1 MIGSRSK
8 YDLLASRPAGDFSN
22 LVNYVKALAGAG
34 IELVFLAPGTKDQPI
49 DLRTPAMRKADDEA
63 AQEAAKASGDP
74 RWAEKTTKAGIH
86 IATSDVKRLTH
97 YAKKAE
103 ERFPG
108 QHPNLA
114 MSVRNM
120 LLIDTDNKA
129 GVDAFIEAYEQ
140 ATGERIT
147 PTVLTPGKID
157 PRTGEWV
164 HRDGGHFYFELPD
177 GWKMPDG
184 ARSFELADGQI
195 SAFVSDRYVLIPPS
209 VRAEGPYRWVG
220 EVREA
225 PAGLLQLIEEQAERV
240 RESERRRAERAA
252 AQAQFGTSSIDTWG
266 STQRWDSHLVPDGWA
281 PTGDRRQCG
290 CPNWTAPGV
299 HSSPVSATA
308 HDPGCTLFDTS
319 MGHGPLHIWTDN
331 PPAGIQNYRSRTG
344 CKTMTFLQYVAWTK
358 FNGDEA
364 AAIQSLGITGG
375 TSFDPSGVTA
385 AVQAAMD
392 DTNNGSWLD
401 NVVRLRA
408 PVTAESTPEPVSA
421 PVPAVTEAPKKKVER
436 ELPEKF
442 VKHGFDP
449 FDEEKFPK
457 GYPADEDLMRKVFD
471 YNDITRAIF
480 HHARDRKPRKAQP
493 YVTLLR
499 ELMRRNLRTHQTIGP
514 GGMPLSTYGIVVG
527 RSGTGKSMSSNDDLG
542 LDDKLSPWPELPAP
556 TWLATRAAV
565 TIQPKDPGKG
575 GAIPNGNTSPR
586 LIPHNFDGT
595 TDFASAESVAAIF
608 TTKRTE
614 GDYTWTEMVP
624 HPSAWIVEGEMGDFL
639 ATANRGGSN
648 QGKNTVQRPGALV
661 FVLCKTWAREKIGK
675 RSKTHGDECTTGPY
689 TLNLLCGLQA
699 KLAQP
704 VMEMES
710 SGFLQRFLWLPADD
724 AYATCNRP
732 DIPRPAGK
740 VDAPLPNFAEGDSIT
755 LCDEAKAD
763 VDEALEESYFPH
775 LKDEDR
781 ELESHSMQVRVR
793 LAALAALLFGQMEVT
808 PELWEWSGHLMEVSR
823 RTFAWTKVTAEAAA
837 NVKAADVGS
846 KNAIT
851 KGAEIVTATSE
862 TEITIQR
869 ITEILIK
876 AGGRQ
881 YKSRVL
887 DSLGKTRKAA
897 WGEAAL
903 SKMIVAGSVTREGA
917 YIQLNQNQKA
927 GNVA

>member
-1 MIGSRSK
+1 M
-8 YDLLASRPAGDFSN
+8 
-22 LVNYVKALAGAG
+22 
-34 IELVFLAPGTKDQPI
+34 
-49 DLRTPAMRKADDEA
+49 
-63 AQEAAKASGDP
+63 
-74 RWAEKTTKAGIH
+74 
-86 IATSDVKRLTH
+86 ATSDVKRLTH
-97 YAKKAE
+97 YVKKAE
-103 ERFPG
+103 ENFPG
-108 QHPNLA
+108 QYPNLA
-114 MSVRNM
+114 MSVHNM
-120 LLIDTDNKA
+120 LL
-129 GVDAFIEAYEQ
+129 VDADNAEGVAAFIDMYEKE
-140 ATGERIT
+140 TGERIT

-157 PRTGEWV
+157 PQTGQWV
-164 HRDGGHFYFELPD
+164 HKDGGHFYFELPD
-177 GWKMPDG
+177 GWRMPDC
-184 ARSFELADGQI
+184 AQSFELLQGQI
-195 SAFVSDRYVLIPPS
+195 SVFVSDRYVLIPPS
-209 VRAEGPYRWVG
+209 VRAEGPYRWIG

-240 RESERRRAERAA
+240 RESQRRRAERAA

-266 STQRWDSHLVPDGWA
+266 ASQRWENWLGADGWA
-281 PTGDRRQCG
+281 PTGDRRNCG
-290 CPNWTAPGV
+290 CPNFTAPGV
-299 HSSPVSATA
+299 HASPVSATG
-308 HDPGCTLFDTS
+308 HEPGCSRFDTS
-319 MGHGPLHIWTDN
+319 MGHGPLHVWTSN
-331 PPAGIQNYRSRTG
+331 PPSEIQSYMHQTG
-344 CKTMTFLQYVAWTK
+344 CDTMTFLQYAAWTK

-392 DTNNGSWLD
+392 DSNESWLD
-401 NVVRLRA
+401 NVVRLQE
-408 PVTAESTPEPVSA
+408 PVKDGSTLEPVSA
-421 PVPAVTEAPKKKVER
+421 TPPAVEAPKKKVER

-471 YNDITRAIF
+471 YNEITRAIF

-499 ELMRRNLRTHQTIGP
+499 EMMRRNLRTHQTIGP

-556 TWLATRAAV
+556 TWLATRAAI
-565 TIQPKDPGKG
+565 TIQPKDPGKA

-837 NVKAADVGS
+837 NVKAVDAGT
-846 KNAIT
+846 KNALT

-881 YKSRVL
+881 YKTRLL
-887 DSLGKTRKAA
+887 DSLGKTRKLA

-917 YIQLNQNQKA
+917 WIQLNQKV
-927 GNVA
+927 GEVA